1 MVAAPPV
8 LEIGNRPPPLR
19 DLLRDLWRHRRLM
32 GMLARRDFFVR
43 YRRAS
48 FGLLWAVIV
57 PLSQALV
64 LAAVLGR
71 IARISTPGVP
81 LTVFILSGM
90 VAWTFFNSAV
100 SGATTSIV
108 DGAGMSTK
116 IYFPRAVLPLV
127 TVVAGLFGLAL
138 NLAVLLV
145 LTPIYGS
152 WPGWRLLLLPAA
164 VALAASLAA
173 AFGLVLSAVQVY
185 FRDVRYLLDAAQ
197 RAWFY
202 LTPVFYPITMVESLR
217 PYIEANPATGMV
229 ELLRAATVGAEDG
242 WITSLYWSLGWL
254 AVLVAIGL
262 YLHRRYDRLFADLM

>member
-1 MVAAPPV
+1 V

-19 DLLRDLWRHRRLM
+19 DLVRDLWRHRRLM

-116 IYFPRAVLPLV
+116 IYFPRAVLPMV
-127 TVVAGLFGLAL
+127 TVVAGMFGLAL

-152 WPGWRLLLLPAA
+152 WPGWRLLLLHAA
-164 VALAASLAA
+164 VALMAELAA
-173 AFGLVLSAVQVY
+173 AFGHVQSAIQVY
-185 FRDVRYLLDAAQ
+185 FRDVRYLLDAVQ

-202 LTPVFYPITMVESLR
+202 LTPVFYPITMIESLR

-242 WITSLYWSLGWL
+242 WITSLWWSFGWL
-254 AVLVAIGL
+254 AGLIVIGL
-262 YLHRRYDRLFADLM
+262 YLHRRYDRLIADMM